1 MEYKSI
7 TQIILVITSLV
18 IIFTYIRPAFVD
30 IESIQDEIFEYSN
43 ASDKAYELNNL
54 LKHLIKTEQSF
65 LNKDLIALS
74 SYLPDNID
82 DMRVMSDI
90 ANIVEQSAM
99 KMISLNSGE
108 LTSPTEDVFFEGEP
122 VVSDGTTHL
131 DFNLEVSGSYS
142 GLKSLLRLLEQNK
155 YPLEIIELSLGNSSQ
170 ESSGP
175 TSVTV
180 QRDRE
185 MYTIVL
191 RTYSYSR
198 ISN

>member
-30 IESIQDEIFEYSN
+30 IESIQDEIFKYSN
-43 ASDKAYELNNL
+43 ASDKAHELNNL